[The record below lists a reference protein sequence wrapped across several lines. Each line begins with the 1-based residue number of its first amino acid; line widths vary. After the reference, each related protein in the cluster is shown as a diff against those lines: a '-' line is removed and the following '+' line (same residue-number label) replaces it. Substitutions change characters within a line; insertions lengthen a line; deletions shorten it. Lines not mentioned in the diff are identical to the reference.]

1 MKNCVLIS
9 IMMLVISVAS
19 QQTVKAQ
26 TTSEKDITKQK
37 RHTSV
42 YLELLGTSGLY
53 SINAEERWQVTDK
66 SQFGIRVG
74 FTKYRYDF
82 WGAVDKTSV
91 PVMLNYSLSLES
103 SKEHFIEVGA
113 GVNFSDLRGYYLGT
127 LNFQTDDTNYVNGL
141 YVIPTGSLAYRYQNP
156 KGFMLKASFTPS
168 LKYSGL
174 VGVSIGYSF

>member
-1 MKNCVLIS
+1 MKNTVLIS
-9 IMMLVISVAS
+9 MTMIALFVAAN
-19 QQTVKAQ
+19 QNMHAQ
-26 TTSEKDITKQK
+26 TTSVKDITKQK
-37 RHTSV
+37 RHTAV

-53 SINAEERWQVTDK
+53 SINAEERWQLNDK
-66 SQFGIRVG
+66 SQLGFRVG
-74 FTKYRYDF
+74 YTKYRYDF

-127 LNFQTDDTNYVNGL
+127 LNLQTDDTNYVNGL

-156 KGFMLKASFTPS
+156 KGLC
-168 LKYSGL
+168 
-174 VGVSIGYSF
+174 